1 MMKRLFTFL
10 ALIVLA
16 VSTARA
22 GSLPDIYSTNFW
34 KIEGKV
40 GNQTWVEIFNCD
52 EAKTNGIAHVS
63 VITRK
68 EGSPVWKI
76 EWVAPHVAI
85 TTDALKRSVLSPFKT
100 RGAYPEHFY
109 EAYDRWK
116 EEKKKGKAI
125 ICTTSL
131 QDYLKSRQ

>member
-1 MMKRLFTFL
+1 MKRLFIFL
-10 ALIVLA
+10 TLTVLA
-16 VSTARA
+16 ATTRA
-22 GSLPDIYSTNFW
+22 GSLPDIYSTNLW
-34 KIEGKV
+34 EIEGKV
-40 GNQTWVEIFNCD
+40 GNQTWVEIYNCN

-63 VITRK
+63 VITRIK
-68 EGSPVWKI
+68 GSPTWKI

-85 TTDALKRSVLSPFKT
+85 TTDALKRSVLGPFKT

-116 EEKKKGKAI
+116 EEEKKGKAI

-131 QDYLKSRQ
+131 QDVLKHRQ